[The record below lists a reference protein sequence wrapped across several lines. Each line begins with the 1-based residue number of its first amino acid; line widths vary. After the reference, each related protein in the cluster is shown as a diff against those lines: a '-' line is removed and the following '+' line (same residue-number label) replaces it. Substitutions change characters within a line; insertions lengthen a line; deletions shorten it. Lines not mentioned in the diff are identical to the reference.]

1 MPTLEG
7 ILGSVLFGVMVVL
20 LFPVGLIYQVYDRLE
35 DRRFERTASEYRA
48 MERFGFCVCGP
59 DGTVDWDPR
68 PHKHGG
74 YFMHPSCNRDG
85 WNGHRYRS
93 SK

>member
-1 MPTLEG
+1 ML
-7 ILGSVLFGVMVVL
+7 ILL
-20 LFPVGLIYQVYDRLE
+20 LAACAHSCHVPRAAFVDYRDLTP
-35 DRRFERTASEYRA
+35 SEYTA
-48 MERFGFCVCGP
+48 MERFGYCVCGP

-85 WNGHRYRS
+85 WNGHRYVGAR
-93 SK
+93 